1 MTDTT
6 KGAFAPNIT
15 QCKGTKTLVRKQ
27 TMLNLLRR
35 GQRITAAEA
44 NGMFR
49 FNDTRK
55 MISDLR
61 KDGYRIKDYRLAD
74 GRKVYYMREDRQLSL
89 FDEATQRNNEPQR
102 IGNVMQGLESN
113 PDSLLYWIAKHRK
126 EANNGSK

>member
-1 MTDTT
+1 MIDTT

-35 GQRITAAEA
+35 GQRITATEA

-61 KDGYRIKDYRLAD
+61 KDGYDIKDYRLTD
-74 GRKVYYMREDRQLSL
+74 GRKVYYMVQDRQLSL
-89 FDEATQRNNEPQR
+89 FDEATPKSSEPQR
-102 IGNVMQGLESN
+102 IGDAMRGMENN
-113 PDSLLYWIAKHRK
+113 PDSLLYWIAKHR
-126 EANNGSK
+126 EEVHHEE